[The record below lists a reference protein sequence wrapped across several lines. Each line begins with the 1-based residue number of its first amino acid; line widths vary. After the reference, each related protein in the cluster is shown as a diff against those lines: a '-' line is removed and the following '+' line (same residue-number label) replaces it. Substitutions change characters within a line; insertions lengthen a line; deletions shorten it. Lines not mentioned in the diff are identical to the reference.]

1 MSNPKYSLISP
12 TFGRPEEVTEFLE
25 SLLEQDY
32 KDFEVVLGDGTPGDT
47 LRPALQKYHNNPTY
61 PLSIIYKEYL
71 PVSDARNEAAKLAKG
86 EYFIFLDSDCL
97 IPKNY
102 LKAIDAALAA
112 KPLDLFGGPDAARDD
127 FSNLQKAISYAM
139 TATLTTGGIR
149 GKKKHVGTYHPRGFN
164 MGISRK
170 AFEAVDGYNEDFR
183 CGEDVELSIRIIEKG
198 FASGFIPEAHVYH
211 KRRTTLTKFYRQVY
225 RFGAARINLWKAH
238 PKELKLAHL
247 FPAAFLGF
255 SIFSVLMIPLLTPLF
270 FSALALYC
278 VTVFL
283 DSSLKNKSF
292 NIGFLSVICVF
303 TMNVGYG
310 LGFIK
315 NYISRVLQ
323 GSSKG
328 IKL

>member
-1 MSNPKYSLISP
+1 LSNPKYSLISP

-32 KDFEVVLGDGTPGDT
+32 QGFEVVLGDGTPGDT
-47 LRPALQKYHNNPTY
+47 LRPVLQKFQSNTKFN
-61 PLSIIYKEYL
+61 LSIVYKEFL
-71 PVSDARNEAAKLAKG
+71 PVSDARNEAAKIAKG
-86 EYFIFLDSDCL
+86 DYFIFLDSDCL
-97 IPKNY
+97 IPKGY
-102 LKAIDAALAA
+102 LNAVDAALALE
-112 KPLDLFGGPDAARDD
+112 PLHLFGGPDAARDD

-164 MGISRK
+164 MGISRE
-170 AFEAVDGYNEDFR
+170 AFEAVAGYNEDFK

-198 FASGFIPEAHVYH
+198 YRSGFIPQAYVYH

-225 RFGAARINLWKAH
+225 RFGAARINLWKTH

-247 FPAAFLGF
+247 FPAAFVGF
-255 SIFSVLMIPLLTPLF
+255 SIFSVIMIPLLTTLF

-278 VTVFL
+278 TLVFL
-283 DSSLKNKSF
+283 DASLQNKSF
-292 NIGFLSVICVF
+292 SIGFLSVICVF
-303 TMNVGYG
+303 TMNFGYG

-315 NYISRVLQ
+315 NYISRVIL
-323 GSSKG
+323 GSNTG